1 MKILVVTEIF
11 AGRGHEKAAKSIAK
25 AIKNIDP
32 SHDVVIVPLLSVINQ
47 PLEYVLHA
55 VYMGMISKYP
65 ELWGWLHHKEV
76 KFKWFKSAVAYYFMI
91 KINKYLKQE
100 QPDLIIAT
108 HASGIG
114 ALAKLKERYPYYLAA
129 VFTDFQINSFW
140 VDKNMDYYF
149 VAHDVFKNKLIQEY
163 HIEEQKIFVTGIPID
178 PVFAAKEK
186 KKEIQPDFRILIMGG
201 GLGLGGIKEVILS
214 LAKLKEIPISL
225 HVVAG
230 SNEKLYQEL
239 ELIKTEYGIHMTID
253 RYVED
258 VFSLM
263 RNTDLLISKAGG
275 LTVSEALS
283 TPIPI
288 LIYKPLPGQEEKN
301 AEFLIRHKAAIR
313 IKESQHISYWVDYLY
328 HHPKLY
334 HNLRGHAQQLG
345 RADSSIQISE
355 TLFKHL
361 TSQKEN
367 KERKISR

>member
-1 MKILVVTEIF
+1 MKILIVTEVF
-11 AGRGHEKAAKSIAK
+11 AGKGHEKAAKSIAK

-32 SHDVVIVPLLSVINQ
+32 SHDVLIVPLLSVINP
-47 PLEYVLHA
+47 PLEYILQTI
-55 VYMGMISKYP
+55 YMGMISKYP
-65 ELWGWLHHKEV
+65 ELWGWLHNKEV
-76 KFKWFKSAVAYYFMI
+76 KFKWFKSAVAYYFMM
-91 KINKYLKQE
+91 KTNKYLKIE

-114 ALAKLKERYPYYLAA
+114 ALAKLKERYPYHLAA

-149 VAHDVFKNKLIQEY
+149 VAHDVFKNQLIQKY

-178 PVFAAKEK
+178 PIFAVNEK

-214 LAKLKEIPISL
+214 LAKLKEIPILL

-239 ELIKTEYGIHMTID
+239 QWIKTEYGIHMTID
-253 RYVED
+253 GYVED

-263 RNTDLLISKAGG
+263 KKADLLISKAGG
-275 LTVSEALS
+275 LTISEALS
-283 TPIPI
+283 IPIPI

-301 AEFLIRHKAAIR
+301 AGFLIRHKAAIR
-313 IKESQHISYWVDYLY
+313 IKDSLHIPYWVEYLY

-334 HNLRGHAQQLG
+334 HNLQEYADRLG
-345 RADSSIQISE
+345 KANSSIQISE

-361 TSQKEN
+361 TSQKE
-367 KERKISR
+367 KSLRS